1 LEALMSRNLFAILD
15 EMTAN
20 LAELKATLAPLAL
33 IGGTVVAEA
42 RKPATAPRGA
52 TGAAP
57 VARGPV
63 SAKRRA
69 TMRVQGQY
77 MSAIRPLSA
86 VQRAQVKKIRAEKG
100 ADAAIVLAR
109 KLAG

>member
-1 LEALMSRNLFAILD
+1 MARHLFAILD

-33 IGGTVVAEA
+33 IGGTLVAEA
-42 RKPATAPRGA
+42 RKPATAQRRA
-52 TGAAP
+52 TVAP
-57 VARGPV
+57 PGARGPV

-69 TMRVQGQY
+69 AMRIQGQY

-100 ADAAIVLAR
+100 ADAAIAAAR
-109 KLAG
+109 RLRR

>member
-1 LEALMSRNLFAILD
+1 MARNLFAILD

-20 LAELKATLAPLAL
+20 LAELKATLAPLAPL
-33 IGGTVVAEA
+33 GGTVVAEA
-42 RKPATAPRGA
+42 RKPATAHRGA
-52 TGAAP
+52 TAAAP

-69 TMRVQGQY
+69 AMRVQGQY

-86 VQRAQVKKIRAEKG
+86 VQRAQMKKIRAEKG
-100 ADAAIVLAR
+100 VEAAIAAAG
-109 KLAG
+109 KLQR

>member
-1 LEALMSRNLFAILD
+1 MARNLFAILD

-20 LAELKATLAPLAL
+20 LAELKTTLAPLAL

-42 RKPATAPRGA
+42 RKPATAQRRAKGA
-52 TGAAP
+52 P
-57 VARGPV
+57 SVARGPV

-69 TMRVQGQY
+69 AMRVQGQY

-100 ADAAIVLAR
+100 ADAAIAAAR
-109 KLAG
+109 RLGR

>member
-1 LEALMSRNLFAILD
+1 MARNLFAILD

-20 LAELKATLAPLAL
+20 LTELKATLAPLAL

-42 RKPATAPRGA
+42 RKPATAPRA
-52 TGAAP
+52 AKGAAP
-57 VARGPV
+57 VARGPA

-69 TMRVQGQY
+69 AMRVQGQY

-86 VQRAQVKKIRAEKG
+86 VQRAQVKRIRAKKG
-100 ADAAIVLAR
+100 ANAAIAAAR
-109 KLAG
+109 KLRG

>member
-1 LEALMSRNLFAILD
+1 MARNLFTILD

-42 RKPATAPRGA
+42 RKPASAQRGA
-52 TGAAP
+52 KGAP
-57 VARGPV
+57 SGTKGPV

-69 TMRVQGQY
+69 ALREQGQY

-86 VQRAQVKKIRAEKG
+86 AQRAQVKKLRAAKG
-100 ADAAIVLAR
+100 AEAAIALALR
-109 KLAG
+109 LRR

>member
-1 LEALMSRNLFAILD
+1 MARNLFTILD

-20 LAELKATLAPLAL
+20 LAELKATLAPLAI

-42 RKPATAPRGA
+42 RKPATAPRAAKGA
-52 TGAAP
+52 PSG
-57 VARGPV
+57 ARGPV

-69 TMRVQGQY
+69 AMRVQGQY

-100 ADAAIVLAR
+100 AAAAIAAASRLQR
-109 KLAG
+109 

>member
-1 LEALMSRNLFAILD
+1 MARNLFAILD

-20 LAELKATLAPLAL
+20 LAELKTTLAPLAL

-42 RKPATAPRGA
+42 RKPATAQRRAKGA
-52 TGAAP
+52 P
-57 VARGPV
+57 SVARGPL

-69 TMRVQGQY
+69 AMRVQGQY

-86 VQRAQVKKIRAEKG
+86 VQRAQVKIIRAEKG
-100 ADAAIVLAR
+100 ADAAIAAAR
-109 KLAG
+109 RLGR

>member
-1 LEALMSRNLFAILD
+1 MARHLFAILD
-15 EMTAN
+15 DLTAN
-20 LAELKATLAPLAL
+20 LAELKAELAPLAL

-42 RKPATAPRGA
+42 REPATAQRRA
-52 TGAAP
+52 KAAP
-57 VARGPV
+57 SGARGPL

-69 TMRVQGQY
+69 AMRVQGQY

-100 ADAAIVLAR
+100 AEAAVALAHR
-109 KLAG
+109 LVR

>member
-1 LEALMSRNLFAILD
+1 MARNLFAILD

-20 LAELKATLAPLAL
+20 LAELKTTLAPLAL

-42 RKPATAPRGA
+42 RKPATAQRRAKGA
-52 TGAAP
+52 P
-57 VARGPV
+57 SVARGPL

-69 TMRVQGQY
+69 AMRVQGQY

-100 ADAAIVLAR
+100 ADAAIAAAR
-109 KLAG
+109 RLGR

>member
-1 LEALMSRNLFAILD
+1 MARNLFAIID

-33 IGGTVVAEA
+33 IERTVVAEA
-42 RKPATAPRGA
+42 RKPATAPRA
-52 TGAAP
+52 AKGAAP

-69 TMRVQGQY
+69 AMRIQGQY
-77 MSAIRPLSA
+77 MGAIRPLSA
-86 VQRAQVKKIRAEKG
+86 VQRAQMKKIRAEKG
-100 ADAAIVLAR
+100 VEAAIAAAG
-109 KLAG
+109 KLQR